1 MVVYGM
7 VLKTVDRKVDP
18 NNEEETTKRER
29 D

>member
-1 MVVYGM
+1 MVVYGT
-7 VLKTVDRKVDP
+7 VLKTVDRKEDP